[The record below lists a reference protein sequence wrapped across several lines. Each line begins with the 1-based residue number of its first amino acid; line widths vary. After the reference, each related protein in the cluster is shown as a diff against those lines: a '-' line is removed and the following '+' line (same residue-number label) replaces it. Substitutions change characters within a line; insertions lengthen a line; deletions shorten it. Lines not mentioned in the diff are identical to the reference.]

1 MMMLLRHIH
10 LRMFSYE
17 LHILVKSLDAC
28 HIGLCV
34 ICEFHL
40 VSSADALGAPI
51 KVTHIYRASNLAGDC
66 MEAGLPSL
74 HSFAGALW
82 SKCKMYD
89 IFALHL
95 LDYAQCYVA
104 ASLSVHRDASELSEK
119 PSERSPEH
127 LSLDHAVWLS
137 AYRCIIKV

>member
-17 LHILVKSLDAC
+17 LHVLVKSLDAC

-74 HSFAGALW
+74 DWFSGTFRCEGQMNDLAA
-82 SKCKMYD
+82 
-89 IFALHL
+89 FHL
-95 LDYAQCYVA
+95 PDDTQGYI
-104 ASLSVHRDASELSEK
+104 ASPLSVYRYTAKFSEE
-119 PSERSPEH
+119 PSERTPEKF
-127 LSLDHAVWLS
+127 SLDHAVRLS
-137 AYRCIIKV
+137 AH